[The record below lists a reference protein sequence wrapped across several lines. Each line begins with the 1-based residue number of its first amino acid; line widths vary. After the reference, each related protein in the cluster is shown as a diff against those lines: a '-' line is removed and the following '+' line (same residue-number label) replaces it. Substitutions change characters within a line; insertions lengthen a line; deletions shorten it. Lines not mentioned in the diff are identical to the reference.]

1 MYRKFIFVANSSI
14 FSDVIILHVR
24 KVGWWTGQLYDRV
37 HNLERAKDRFEHVNE
52 AFKHH
57 LKIRMTGKTSKT
69 ETLDLCQLPRP
80 PFEIRKMINL
90 PASVKIFKNKLKN
103 RETDKFYFHLPHQA

>member
-1 MYRKFIFVANSSI
+1 MIT
-14 FSDVIILHVR
+14 LHVR

-57 LKIRMTGKTSKT
+57 LKIRMTGNLIRT
-69 ETLDLCQLPRP
+69 CH
-80 PFEIRKMINL
+80 EISL
-90 PASVKIFKNKLKN
+90 SF
-103 RETDKFYFHLPHQA
+103 DFFYPSIDR